1 MAHRPLIAIVGRPNV
16 GKSRLFNRLTSSRD
30 AIVEDTPGVTRDRQ
44 YGEGTWYGK
53 AFAIVDTG
61 GFEPDSE
68 DILLA
73 QMREQAQLAL
83 EEAELVFFVMD
94 GRAGLNPID
103 QEIARL
109 LRVSDKL
116 VFPIINKIDGPRH
129 ESEVPEF
136 YSLGF
141 ERLYPIS
148 AEHGYLVDELMD
160 DILDFLPS
168 VDKVGPSQDDDA
180 VLKVAV
186 VGKPNAGK
194 SSLINRVLGEDRLLT
209 SNIPGT
215 TRDAIDTLVRHHNKE
230 YLFID
235 TAGIRR
241 KRSIAL
247 LLEKFA
253 VVKAFKAIDRADV
266 VLFVIDA
273 TQGLTD
279 QDRRLINIARD
290 KGRPFVLLV
299 NKWDLIDKTT
309 ETAGAWV
316 KRARELLRSETE
328 IPVIFISALTGQR
341 IHRIFPMMQELYDQ
355 WSRRIA
361 TGPLNR
367 WFEQLTRRYTPPV
380 HKGRKLK
387 VYFMSQVAIRPPT
400 FMVSVNYPEAV
411 PVSYKRFLLNRLA
424 EEFNF
429 EGTPLKLFF
438 RKHGGERGR
447 RKQDRS

>member
-1 MAHRPLIAIVGRPNV
+1 
-16 GKSRLFNRLTSSRD
+16 
-30 AIVEDTPGVTRDRQ
+30 
-44 YGEGTWYGK
+44 
-53 AFAIVDTG
+53 
-61 GFEPDSE
+61 
-68 DILLA
+68 
-73 QMREQAQLAL
+73 
-83 EEAELVFFVMD
+83 
-94 GRAGLNPID
+94 
-103 QEIARL
+103 
-109 LRVSDKL
+109 RVSDKL

-299 NKWDLIDKTT
+299 NKWDLIDKNT